1 MDQYVPVH
9 LGILEHCV
17 ALFVPQIV
25 QLVIITAIVVSCMT
39 CACAIAFL
47 LLYTA
52 YRTACTSLSFMYKSA
67 GRFKA
72 SAGYEYNC
80 PLCGSVVLSQRLVSS
95 LLLTLPHTCTREPLP
110 TGF

>member
-1 MDQYVPVH
+1 MVVPAADQYVPVH
-9 LGILEHCV
+9 LGILEHCA

-25 QLVIITAIVVSCMT
+25 QLVIITAIVVSYMT

-52 YRTACTSLSFMYKSA
+52 YRTACTCCTSFLYKSA

-72 SAGYEYNC
+72 GAGYEYNC
-80 PLCGSVVLSQRLVSS
+80 PLCGSVVL
-95 LLLTLPHTCTREPLP
+95 
-110 TGF
+110 